1 MLLKE
6 GSTYG
11 TSRWFGGNVTVNAL
25 FRGKGWSFGFRTAIM
40 LYFVCLIV
48 LPILGIYTQSF
59 SLGWAPFWESV
70 SDPLAWKAV
79 LLTVKLALIATILNI
94 FLGTMIGWVLI
105 RYRFPGRSLLNSL
118 VDLPFALPTAVGG
131 LLILL
136 LLGPNSLVGSL
147 AESIGI
153 EIVFHEPA
161 IVVAMLFVTFP
172 FVIRAIQPLLEELD
186 KSEEE
191 AAYTLGASKAKTFFQ
206 VIFPTMLPGILSGAM
221 LAFSRGLAEFG
232 AVVLVAGNIPGKT
245 LVASVYIFGEI
256 ESDNPQGAAAVSVIL
271 LTLSFLILWIV
282 NLLQARRSGA
292 K

>member
-1 MLLKE
+1 
-6 GSTYG
+6 
-11 TSRWFGGNVTVNAL
+11 
-25 FRGKGWSFGFRTAIM
+25 M
-40 LYFVCLIV
+40 LYFVILII
-48 LPILGIYTQSF
+48 LPIAGIYTQSF
-59 SLGWAPFWESV
+59 SLGWNPFWESI

-79 LLTVKLALIATILNI
+79 LLTIKLAVIATLINM

-105 RYRFPGRSLLNSL
+105 RYRFPGRRLLNSL

-131 LLILL
+131 LMILL
-136 LLGPNSLVGSL
+136 LLGPNSFVGGL
-147 AESIGI
+147 AGGMGI

-172 FVIRAIQPLLEELD
+172 FVIRAIQPLLEEMD

-191 AAYTLGASKAKTFFQ
+191 AAYTLGATRVKTFFS

-245 LVASVYIFGEI
+245 LIASVFIFGEI
-256 ESDNPQGAAAVSVIL
+256 ESNNPQGAAAVSVLL
-271 LTLSFLILWIV
+271 LTLSFLILWTV
-282 NLLQARRSGA
+282 NLIQARRTGQ
-292 K
+292 